1 MGAIA
6 DKQGRVN
13 YSFRRAY
20 ETNAFH
26 QFPLIGISKLCSE
39 ARERGIQCSAFSST
53 LLGEL
58 EPLDREGAFSPILF
72 ETWDADGG
80 EVIVFCDERDYL
92 PWTEYAASDG
102 VTVAPRPFYS
112 PWQLLYLND
121 AIELPKASVSLEW
134 LLDDERR
141 QVVNPVLRDF
151 WGVRLD
157 TWRTLHRGWRDLL
170 LVLVRLQSCY
180 GPSVKGTL
188 TKSTVSLVRHPGT
201 GELVDPREL
210 EPSFEAQRVLEELGL
225 ALEDLKAMHQRLASH
240 GMRDDPLRYWH
251 MLFRMAP
258 FKQRAR
264 LRGVARRAQDA
275 YDAAEMLRRFYFDLT
290 DELLLNPDD
299 IYDVSDKSWKKR
311 LFGEWPT
318 LGYTR
323 ADLAVELRL
332 RDLHPYQVHIVVEGD
347 TEQIVCRRV
356 LEEVAGMPLEDMGVT
371 IHRLHG
377 VGGASQQQEML
388 RAIKTFPRYV
398 ILVADREGAIEGQ
411 VALMKRDGVLTDET
425 SFLWDTSFEEAN
437 FSDQEIVDLIAT
449 IGADSGATLALDA
462 ETLRTL
468 YGAHRAKAGK
478 QAKAVAAFTLA
489 LALQPAYGGVVVSKK
504 QLAER
509 MAVLILDDLRER
521 GAEVVSKERPI
532 VSVLIAVFRA
542 T

>member
-1 MGAIA
+1 
-6 DKQGRVN
+6 
-13 YSFRRAY
+13 
-20 ETNAFH
+20 
-26 QFPLIGISKLCSE
+26 
-39 ARERGIQCSAFSST
+39 
-53 LLGEL
+53 
-58 EPLDREGAFSPILF
+58 
-72 ETWDADGG
+72 
-80 EVIVFCDERDYL
+80 
-92 PWTEYAASDG
+92 
-102 VTVAPRPFYS
+102 
-112 PWQLLYLND
+112 
-121 AIELPKASVSLEW
+121 
-134 LLDDERR
+134 
-141 QVVNPVLRDF
+141 
-151 WGVRLD
+151 
-157 TWRTLHRGWRDLL
+157 
-170 LVLVRLQSCY
+170 
-180 GPSVKGTL
+180 
-188 TKSTVSLVRHPGT
+188 
-201 GELVDPREL
+201 
-210 EPSFEAQRVLEELGL
+210 
-225 ALEDLKAMHQRLASH
+225 
-240 GMRDDPLRYWH
+240 
-251 MLFRMAP
+251 
-258 FKQRAR
+258 
-264 LRGVARRAQDA
+264 
-275 YDAAEMLRRFYFDLT
+275 
-290 DELLLNPDD
+290 
-299 IYDVSDKSWKKR
+299 
-311 LFGEWPT
+311 
-318 LGYTR
+318 
-323 ADLAVELRL
+323 
-332 RDLHPYQVHIVVEGD
+332 
-347 TEQIVCRRV
+347 
-356 LEEVAGMPLEDMGVT
+356 MPLEDMGVT